1 MMTRAKPLIFAVAMA
16 LGASVPAFAQSSGSA
31 ASDNGG
37 STNTK
42 TSPVVTAPAPSSTPV
57 YSADHAPVVSGG
69 ASTSV
74 GTTTSVD
81 ASAAL
86 PADDDAHERAARQ
99 ARSTSEEEHGGLR
112 NRIHDK
118 KDQAREKLGMGPDDS
133 GKPAVSS
140 DDARERAARQ
150 SGATSDEEHGG
161 LRNRMHD
168 KKDRARAKL
177 GMQPDND

>member
-1 MMTRAKPLIFAVAMA
+1 MIARAKPLMFAVALA
-16 LGASVPAFAQSSGSA
+16 LGTSVPAFAQTGGSA

-37 STNTK
+37 ATNTR
-42 TSPVVTAPAPSSTPV
+42 TSPAVTAPAPSSTPV

-74 GTTTSVD
+74 GTTTTVD
-81 ASAAL
+81 ANAL
-86 PADDDAHERAARQ
+86 PADDDARERAARQ
-99 ARSTSEEEHGGLR
+99 ARSTSDEEHGGLR

-118 KDQAREKLGMGPDDS
+118 KDQAREKLGMGPDD
-133 GKPAVSS
+133 GAKPAVQS

-150 SGATSDEEHGG
+150 NGATSDEEHGG
-161 LRNRMHD
+161 LRNQMHE